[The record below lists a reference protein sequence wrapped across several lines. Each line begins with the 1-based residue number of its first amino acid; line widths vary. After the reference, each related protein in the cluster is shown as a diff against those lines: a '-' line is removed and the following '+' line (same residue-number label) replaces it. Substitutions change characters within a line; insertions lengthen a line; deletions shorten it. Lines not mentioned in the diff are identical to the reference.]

1 MKKDLGINK
10 IIQEYEG
17 KRVELSQDV
26 IGPDVHEFMEMI
38 TSFMLATG
46 WATSTIRN
54 GYEGAVEKLDDMLD
68 RPDDNSVD
76 EVERAMVRV
85 QNLIESE
92 ESYNGKTALV
102 MLGKVYELVREFTG
116 IPPLSERYPE
126 LVGKIVDGGNRKE
139 NLE

>member
-54 GYEGAVEKLDDMLD
+54 GYEGAIEKIDDMLD
-68 RPDDNSVD
+68 IPKEDS
-76 EVERAMVRV
+76 
-85 QNLIESE
+85 
-92 ESYNGKTALV
+92 NG
-102 MLGKVYELVREFTG
+102 E
-116 IPPLSERYPE
+116 
-126 LVGKIVDGGNRKE
+126 
-139 NLE
+139 